1 MENDKKKVELFFE
14 NHALKI
20 SRFSKS
26 EMRRGKTPDFK
37 VHSDSS
43 NDLLFYCEVKSIK
56 KDEWLDTQIAAVP
69 PGEIAGGLR
78 KDPIFN
84 RLTDDIY
91 EASKQFDAVN
101 PDLAFPNVLAFV
113 NHDSGCGFLDLIAVL
128 TGNAMTEGSGAI
140 PIYRLYSEGR
150 IKGKKDR
157 IHLFIWLDD
166 FKPLRLLFSQKNE
179 NHHKLLCSYW
189 NINPATIKIIDS

>member
-14 NHALKI
+14 NRALKV

-26 EMRRGKTPDFK
+26 EMRSGKTPDFK
-37 VHSDSS
+37 VHSHSS

-56 KDEWLDTQIAAVP
+56 KDEWLDNQMATVS

-78 KDPIFN
+78 NDPIFN

-91 EASKQFDAVN
+91 EATKQFDSVN
-101 PDLAFPNVLAFV
+101 PDLTFPNVIAFV
-113 NHDSGCGFLDLIAVL
+113 NHDSSCGFLDLIAVV

-150 IKGKKDR
+150 IRDKKDR

-166 FKPLRLLFSQKNE
+166 FKPLRLLFSQTNE
-179 NHHKLLCSYW
+179 NHHKLLCSYL
-189 NINPATIKIIDS
+189 NINPTTIKIIDS

>member
-14 NHALKI
+14 NHALKV
-20 SRFSKS
+20 SRFSKL

-56 KDEWLDTQIAAVP
+56 KDEWLDIQIAAVS

-113 NHDSGCGFLDLIAVL
+113 NHDSGCGFLNLIAVL

-150 IKGKKDR
+150 IKSKKDR

-179 NHHKLLCSYW
+179 NHHKLLCSYL
-189 NINPATIKIIDS
+189 NINLATIKIIDS